1 MVFGSCFSIMLT
13 LAYASLRSAS
23 QEHFIMLSTVGG
35 DMTTRSIYPSSNSFV
50 SEGHTLDW
58 NVQLYNNMGEAEY
71 IEARVKLLN
80 ATQYGPDEEN
90 HLPSPTGHIYKES
103 MILADNATATLPLNI
118 MLKDIEQ
125 EGGDSKINSIVI
137 NGVEF
142 NNLEVSNNESKSFRF
157 VIELWRYDTRYENF
171 VYTWPS
177 GPESES
183 AWNQIRIQ
191 VK

>member
-1 MVFGSCFSIMLT
+1 
-13 LAYASLRSAS
+13 
-23 QEHFIMLSTVGG
+23 
-35 DMTTRSIYPSSNSFV
+35 SIYPSSNSFV
-50 SEGHTLDW
+50 SEGDTLDW
-58 NVQLYNNMGEAEY
+58 NVQLYNHMGEAEY

-137 NGVEF
+137 NGMEF
-142 NNLEVSNNESKSFRF
+142 NSLEVSNDESKSFRF